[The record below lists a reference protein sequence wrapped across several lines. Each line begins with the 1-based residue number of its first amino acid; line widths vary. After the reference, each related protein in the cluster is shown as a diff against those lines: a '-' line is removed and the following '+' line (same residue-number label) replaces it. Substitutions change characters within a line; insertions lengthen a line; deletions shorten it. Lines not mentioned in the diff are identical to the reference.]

1 MLYIF
6 YGENFRSV
14 RQKFNKTLDVLKS
27 KRPEA
32 EVFSI
37 SGENLSADQL
47 QEYAN
52 SQGLFDSKYIVISDD
67 LFLYSD
73 SKKTVL
79 DLAEQLVKSDSI
91 FLFAVDEVGKREIT
105 TLEKAGAVLY
115 ESSSESKTKSDF
127 NIFALADALR
137 VKDSKKLWL
146 LLQEARASGQEAEA
160 IFGTLWWQVKAIV
173 LAGTSAS
180 ANEAGLKPFVYSR
193 AKSAAI
199 KTEEAQSLLRQMV
212 HLQTEAKTS
221 KRDLWSGLELL
232 SLSL

>member
-1 MLYIF
+1 
-6 YGENFRSV
+6 
-14 RQKFNKTLDVLKS
+14 
-27 KRPEA
+27 
-32 EVFSI
+32 
-37 SGENLSADQL
+37 
-47 QEYAN
+47 
-52 SQGLFDSKYIVISDD
+52 
-67 LFLYSD
+67 
-73 SKKTVL
+73 
-79 DLAEQLVKSDSI
+79 
-91 FLFAVDEVGKREIT
+91 
-105 TLEKAGAVLY
+105 AGAVLY

-212 HLQTEAKTS
+212 HLQTEA
-221 KRDLWSGLELL
+221 
-232 SLSL
+232 

>member
-127 NIFALADALR
+127 NIFALA
-137 VKDSKKLWL
+137 
-146 LLQEARASGQEAEA
+146 
-160 IFGTLWWQVKAIV
+160 
-173 LAGTSAS
+173 
-180 ANEAGLKPFVYSR
+180 
-193 AKSAAI
+193 
-199 KTEEAQSLLRQMV
+199 
-212 HLQTEAKTS
+212 
-221 KRDLWSGLELL
+221 
-232 SLSL
+232 